1 MENKNYIKGYKVFNP
16 DWTCRGFQYEVG
28 KTYEENIT
36 PETCS
41 RGFHFCERASDCF
54 NYYSFSSRNKVAEIV
69 ALGDIDTNGV
79 KSCTNKIQIIREIPW
94 DELLKIVNEGKNCT
108 GLCNT
113 GDCNTGNWNTGDCNT
128 GNRNTGN
135 WNTGDCN
142 TGNRNTG
149 NWNTGNW
156 NTGDC
161 NTGNRNTGNWNTGDC
176 NTGNRNT
183 GNWNTGDCNTG
194 DCNTGNWNTGNR
206 NTGDWNKSSFNN
218 GCFMTEEPTIMMFNK
233 PTSWTHQTWYNSD
246 ARNYLNQIS
255 RDVVEWI
262 FESDMTDEEKENHPE
277 YKTTGGYLK
286 VLDETECAQMWW
298 DNANEEVKQCIL
310 DLPNFNADI
319 FKECTGID
327 VNKK

>member
-113 GDCNTGNWNTGDCNT
+113 GNYNTGGCNTGNYNTGGCNT
-128 GNRNTGN
+128 GNYNTGDRNTGGRNTGN
-135 WNTGDCN
+135 SNTGNYNTGCYNTGGCN
-142 TGNRNTG
+142 TGNYNTG
-149 NWNTGNW
+149 YY
-156 NTGDC
+156 
-161 NTGNRNTGNWNTGDC
+161 
-176 NTGNRNT
+176 
-183 GNWNTGDCNTG
+183 
-194 DCNTGNWNTGNR
+194 

-233 PTSWTHQTWYNSD
+233 PTSWTHQTWYSSD
-246 ARNYLNQIS
+246 ARYYLNQIP
-255 RDVVEWI
+255 RNVVEWI
-262 FESDMTDEEKENHPE
+262 SENDMTDKEKENHPE

-319 FKECTGID
+319 FKECAGID

>member
-36 PETCS
+36 PKTCS

-69 ALGDIDTNGV
+69 ALGDIDTDGV

-94 DELLKIVNEGKNCT
+94 AELLKIVNEGKNCT

-113 GDCNTGNWNTGDCNT
+113 GNYNTGDYNTGNWNI
-128 GNRNTGN
+128 GNRNTGDF
-135 WNTGDCN
+135 NTGS
-142 TGNRNTG
+142 
-149 NWNTGNW
+149 WNTGNLNTGSF
-156 NTGDC
+156 NTGD
-161 NTGNRNTGNWNTGDC
+161 
-176 NTGNRNT
+176 
-183 GNWNTGDCNTG
+183 
-194 DCNTGNWNTGNR
+194 WNTGNY
-206 NTGDWNKSSFNN
+206 NIGDWNKSSFNN

-233 PTSWTHQTWYNSD
+233 PTSWTHQTWYGSD
-246 ARNYLNQIS
+246 ARYYLNQIP
-255 RDVVEWI
+255 RDVVRWI

-286 VLDETECAQMWW
+286 VLVETECAQMWW

-310 DLPNFNADI
+310 NLPNFNADI